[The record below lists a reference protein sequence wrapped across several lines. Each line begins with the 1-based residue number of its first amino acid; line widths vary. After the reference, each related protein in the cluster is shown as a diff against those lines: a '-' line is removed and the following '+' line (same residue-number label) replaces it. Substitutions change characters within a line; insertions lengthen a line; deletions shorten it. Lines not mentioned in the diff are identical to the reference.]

1 MYCDA
6 SQVGLGC
13 MLMQHGKV
21 ISYASRQP
29 KVHERNYPTHDF
41 DLAAMVFALKIFRH
55 YLFGVHVDVYTDHKS
70 LQYVFSQ
77 KELNL

>member
-1 MYCDA
+1 
-6 SQVGLGC
+6 
-13 MLMQHGKV
+13 MQHGEV
-21 ISYASRQP
+21 VVYASRQL
-29 KVHERNYPTHDF
+29 KVHERNYPTHDIE
-41 DLAAMVFALKIFRH
+41 LAAMVFALKIFRH